1 MFSNEKTFELELRM
15 LFLMFATITFVI
27 AFSNAYELITLGYWI
42 ATILSAVA
50 IMKLVRDMRIWAI
63 QYTNLSRKTMSARK

>member
-1 MFSNEKTFELELRM
+1 MFNNEKILELELRM

-27 AFSNAYELITLGYWI
+27 AFANAYKLITLGYWI
-42 ATILSAVA
+42 AIVLSAVA

-63 QYTNLSRKTMSARK
+63 QNTN